1 MEIVL
6 CLGHSDVEQA
16 TFLLDLGRGSGTTI
30 GRHATIDDVEQIDR
44 LPLLSLGGVDR
55 GKDEVILVEQR
66 HAGLIAGRIGW
77 IQGQFGQEAFA
88 GGIYGGCAHGAL
100 GWGGGEGVRLQ
111 GRASPA
117 ELTAVRSAKWAHA
130 PLSTARRFMLVGNS
144 ALNILDQDTCDLL
157 VVTTAEAAADSTDSG
172 GFCLRVA
179 GRPN

>member
-66 HAGLIAGRIGW
+66 HAG
-77 IQGQFGQEAFA
+77 
-88 GGIYGGCAHGAL
+88 
-100 GWGGGEGVRLQ
+100 
-111 GRASPA
+111 
-117 ELTAVRSAKWAHA
+117 RS
-130 PLSTARRFMLVGNS
+130 LV
-144 ALNILDQDTCDLL
+144 A
-157 VVTTAEAAADSTDSG
+157 SG
-172 GFCLRVA
+172 GSKVSSVRKRSREGYTVDARTAHWAGEVAKEYGCKVEPLRL
-179 GRPN
+179 N